1 MMRPAYIVLI
11 LIGVL
16 VLAFL
21 LRRPGRMHAKY
32 RSAAEKLHKRF
43 LSGELSGAQGIG
55 YLRKIDPY
63 VFEELVLDG
72 FQANGYRVIRN
83 NRYSGDG
90 GIDGRV
96 QYNGKTYLIQCKRY
110 KSYIQI
116 SHVEE
121 FGRLCEEAGLY
132 GFFVHTGKT
141 GAGSWEGKS
150 RRIRFVSG
158 ERLLSLLSGKDNPE
172 APIGTVRKDS
182 NQNQS

>member
-1 MMRPAYIVLI
+1 MNIVYILVALLAVSAI
-11 LIGVL
+11 IFAL
-16 VLAFL
+16 VLPSGRHARYRKKASVLHSRL
-21 LRRPGRMHAKY
+21 LR
-32 RSAAEKLHKRF
+32 
-43 LSGELSGAQGIG
+43 GELSGAQAIG
-55 YLRKIDPY
+55 YLRRIDPY

-158 ERLLSLLSGKDNPE
+158 ERLLILLSGKDNPE